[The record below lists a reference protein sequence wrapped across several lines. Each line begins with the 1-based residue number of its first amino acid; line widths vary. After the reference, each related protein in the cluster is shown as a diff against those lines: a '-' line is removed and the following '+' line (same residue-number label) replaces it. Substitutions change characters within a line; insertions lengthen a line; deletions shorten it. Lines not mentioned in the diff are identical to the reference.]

1 MNKATAEAANTL
13 RCLRC
18 DYEWLKRAV
27 YPRNCPRCKS
37 PAWDRPRQ
45 GESATVTN
53 ERSR

>member
-18 DYEWLKRAV
+18 EYEWLKRKE

-45 GESATVTN
+45 ATVTPK
-53 ERSR
+53 